1 MGCPGP
7 PRLVLMLESLP
18 RPTQSSYKN
27 SMLEAGS
34 SLAGHA
40 SGRGCL
46 LRGPPGLTYPKC
58 QSRGEKTLWIGA

>member
-18 RPTQSSYKN
+18 RPMQSSYKN
-27 SMLEAGS
+27 SMLEADS

-40 SGRGCL
+40 SGMGL
-46 LRGPPGLTYPKC
+46 PAQGAPGTDLP
-58 QSRGEKTLWIGA
+58 QMSEPGRRLSG